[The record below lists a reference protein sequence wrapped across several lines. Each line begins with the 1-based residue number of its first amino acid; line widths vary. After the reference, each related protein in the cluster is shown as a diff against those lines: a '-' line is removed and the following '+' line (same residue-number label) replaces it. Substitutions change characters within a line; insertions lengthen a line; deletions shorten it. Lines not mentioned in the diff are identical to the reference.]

1 MSLNFECDVESI
13 YFTMLRL
20 CYCYFEFKKIKKIK
34 MFVKLFKNFWTFD
47 YSSQ

>member
-1 MSLNFECDVESI
+1 MSLNFECDVKSI

-34 MFVKLFKNFWTFD
+34 KKINKNVCEIV
-47 YSSQ
+47 